1 MKKILIFIIVL
12 SLPFYACKKSDKSTD
27 LNKISISLWE
37 SEDAVVLPYMD
48 KIISDFETANP
59 GIKISRTHY
68 SVEDL
73 HTQFQSASIAGS
85 PPEVLFTA
93 SDKAG
98 LFVSSGLIMPLDGL
112 FDFNVYLDNAME
124 AVMQD
129 GKTWGVPNNY
139 GNQLMLYYNTDY
151 VKTAPKNT
159 NELFKLCDRI
169 IKNKNKSNPNRNMT
183 CFEINQ
189 SEPFWLVPVLTSFG
203 GWPIQGKNPTLDSE
217 AMVKALEF
225 IKDLKKKNYISKEC
239 DYNCMDSMFK
249 EANTAMIVNGDWTL
263 GAYIDSMKGKMKIA
277 VLPVNSGTGLRM
289 KPMVS
294 GKYFFVSSFTKAN
307 KIDAVKEL
315 INAFNSVENQKKMKD
330 ELKKLPSLKKVFEGS
345 KIKSDPLFSV
355 MAKQIEYGEA
365 MPSVVEMRA
374 VWDIVRQYQ
383 GLVLSDKMDADTAAR
398 RMQEEVAKR
407 INEMKM

>member
-1 MKKILIFIIVL
+1 MKIKLILIILL
-12 SLPFYACKKSDKSTD
+12 SLTGFACKKSEKTSDSSKI
-27 LNKISISLWE
+27 NISIWE
-37 SEDAVVLPYMD
+37 SEDTVVLPYLD
-48 KIISDFETANP
+48 KIITDFEAANP
-59 GIKISRTHY
+59 GVKVSRTHY
-68 SVEDL
+68 AVEDL

-85 PPEVLFTA
+85 PPELLLTA

-98 LFVSSGLIMPLDGL
+98 LFVSSGLIMPLDNL

-124 AVMQD
+124 AVIQD
-129 GKTWGVPNNY
+129 GKIWGVPNSY

-151 VKTAPKNT
+151 LKSAPKNT
-159 NELFKLCDRI
+159 RELFKICDRV
-169 IKNKNKSNPNRNMT
+169 IKNTNKTNPNRKMT

-189 SEPFWLVPVLTSFG
+189 SEPFWLMPVLTSFG
-203 GWPIQGKNPTLDSE
+203 GWPMQGQKPTLNTE
-217 AMVKALEF
+217 AMVKSLEF
-225 IKDLKKKNYISKEC
+225 IKDLKTKNYISKEC
-239 DYNCMDSMFK
+239 DYNCLDSMFK
-249 EANTAMIVNGDWTL
+249 EGNTAMIVNGDWTL

-277 VLPVNSGTGLRM
+277 VLPINSETGLRM

-307 KIDAVKEL
+307 KIDAIKKL
-315 INAFNSVENQKKMKD
+315 IKAFNSVENQRKMKD
-330 ELKKLPSLKKVFEGS
+330 ELKKLPSLKKVFES
-345 KIKSDPLFSV
+345 SNIKSDPLFSV
-355 MAKQIEYGEA
+355 MAKQIEHGEA

-398 RMQEEVAKR
+398 RMQEEVIKR